1 MNQDKYIKMVLK
13 EINCSKKDKLK
24 IKEDLK
30 NDIALALANNETWE
44 DIEKRLG
51 TPKELAK
58 DLNENFDYPVKINSK
73 RNLIIG
79 IFIGIGIVIIVGVC
93 LFNYFIPKSDSI
105 DESKIFD
112 ETMLN
117 EKVQVVINCLNTD
130 DYDKLMSISDD
141 LMQKSSTREGLN
153 SAIATLGDLGNFK
166 SITRADF
173 AEVKD
178 QGETIAVGE
187 IVALYENKSVTYTI
201 SFDEDMKLIGLYMK

>member
-30 NDIALALANNETWE
+30 NDIALSLANNETWE
-44 DIEKRLG
+44 EIEERLG
-51 TPKELAK
+51 TPKELANE
-58 DLNENFDYPVKINSK
+58 LNENFDQPIKINSK
-73 RNLIIG
+73 KNLIIG

-93 LFNYFIPKSDSI
+93 AFNYFIPKSDSI

-112 ETMLN
+112 ETTLN
-117 EKVQVVINCLNTD
+117 EKVQVVIDCLNAD

-153 SAIATLGDLGNFK
+153 GAIATLGDLGDFK
-166 SITRADF
+166 SVTRANF
-173 AEVKD
+173 VEVKD
-178 QGETIAVGE
+178 QGKLIAVGE
-187 IVALYENKSVTYTI
+187 IVALYEHKSVTYTI

>member
-30 NDIALALANNETWE
+30 NDIALSLANNETWE
-44 DIEKRLG
+44 EI
-51 TPKELAK
+51 
-58 DLNENFDYPVKINSK
+58 
-73 RNLIIG
+73 
-79 IFIGIGIVIIVGVC
+79 
-93 LFNYFIPKSDSI
+93 DSI

-112 ETMLN
+112 ETTLN
-117 EKVQVVINCLNTD
+117 EKVQVVIDCLNAD

-153 SAIATLGDLGNFK
+153 SAIATLGDLGDFK
-166 SITRADF
+166 SVTRANF
-173 AEVKD
+173 VEVKD
-178 QGETIAVGE
+178 QGKLIAVGE
-187 IVALYENKSVTYTI
+187 IVALYEHKSVTYTI